1 MWDKIVSFIYALI
14 INGILLAILLY
25 YSFNWGN
32 NSSSKSTPTATTN
45 EVFVDENAVGAEI
58 ERLKQVEQAEQQKSQ
73 YDQVITES
81 YLEQLSQ
88 QEQKAI
94 EEIEALKQRRLV
106 EMETLIKLRQE
117 AALAQE
123 N

>member
-14 INGILLAILLY
+14 INAILFTILI
-25 YSFNWGN
+25 YSLNWLN
-32 NSSSKSTPTATTN
+32 TSKSKSTVITN
-45 EVFVDENAVGAEI
+45 EIIVDENAVGAEI
-58 ERLKQVEQAEQQKSQ
+58 ERLKQLEQAQQQKNQ
-73 YDQVITES
+73 YDHIITES

-94 EEIEALKQRRLV
+94 QEIEALKQRRLL
-106 EMETLIKLRQE
+106 EMEALEALRLEAKL
-117 AALAQE
+117 AKD

>member
-14 INGILLAILLY
+14 INAILFTILI
-25 YSFNWGN
+25 YSLNWLN
-32 NSSSKSTPTATTN
+32 TSKSKSKSTIITN
-45 EVFVDENAVGAEI
+45 EVIVDENAVGAEI

-73 YDQVITES
+73 YDQIITES

-94 EEIEALKQRRLV
+94 QEIEALKQRRLV
-106 EMETLIKLRQE
+106 EMEALEALRLEAKLVKD
-117 AALAQE
+117 

>member
-14 INGILLAILLY
+14 INAILFTILI
-25 YSFNWGN
+25 YSLNWLN
-32 NSSSKSTPTATTN
+32 TSKSKSTTITN
-45 EVFVDENAVGAEI
+45 EIIVDENAVGAEI
-58 ERLKQVEQAEQQKSQ
+58 ERLKQVEQAEQQKNQ
-73 YDQVITES
+73 YDHIITES

-94 EEIEALKQRRLV
+94 QEIEALKQRRLL
-106 EMETLIKLRQE
+106 EMEALEALRLEAKL
-117 AALAQE
+117 AKD

>member
-14 INGILLAILLY
+14 INAILFTILI
-25 YSFNWGN
+25 YSLNWLN
-32 NSSSKSTPTATTN
+32 TSKSKSKSTAITN
-45 EVFVDENAVGAEI
+45 EIIVDENAVGAEI
-58 ERLKQVEQAEQQKSQ
+58 ERLKQVEQGEQQKKQ
-73 YDQVITES
+73 YDHIITES

-94 EEIEALKQRRLV
+94 QEIEALKQRRLV
-106 EMETLIKLRQE
+106 EMEALEALRLEAKLVKD
-117 AALAQE
+117 

>member
-14 INGILLAILLY
+14 INAILFTILI
-25 YSFNWGN
+25 YSLNWLN
-32 NSSSKSTPTATTN
+32 TSKSKSKSTIITN
-45 EVFVDENAVGAEI
+45 EVIVDENAVGAEI

-73 YDQVITES
+73 YDQIITES

-88 QEQKAI
+88 QEQKAMQ
-94 EEIEALKQRRLV
+94 EIEALKQRRLV
-106 EMETLIKLRQE
+106 EMEALEALRLEAKLVKD
-117 AALAQE
+117 

>member
-32 NSSSKSTPTATTN
+32 NSSSTTPISN
-45 EVFVDENAVGAEI
+45 EVVPVDENAVSAEI

-73 YDQVITES
+73 YDQVMTES

>member
-14 INGILLAILLY
+14 INAILFTILI
-25 YSFNWGN
+25 YSLNWLN
-32 NSSSKSTPTATTN
+32 TSKSKSKSTAITN
-45 EVFVDENAVGAEI
+45 EIIVDENAVGAEI
-58 ERLKQVEQAEQQKSQ
+58 ERLKQVEQAEQQRNQ
-73 YDQVITES
+73 YDQIITES

-94 EEIEALKQRRLV
+94 QEIEALKQRRII
-106 EMETLIKLRQE
+106 EMEALEALRLEAKLVKD
-117 AALAQE
+117 

>member
-14 INGILLAILLY
+14 INAILFAILI
-25 YSFNWGN
+25 YSLNWLN
-32 NSSSKSTPTATTN
+32 TSKSKSTTITN
-45 EVFVDENAVGAEI
+45 EIIVDENAVDAEI
-58 ERLKQVEQAEQQKSQ
+58 ERLKQVEQAEQQRNQ
-73 YDQVITES
+73 YDQIITES

-94 EEIEALKQRRLV
+94 QEIEALKQRRII
-106 EMETLIKLRQE
+106 EMEALEALRLEAKLVKD
-117 AALAQE
+117 